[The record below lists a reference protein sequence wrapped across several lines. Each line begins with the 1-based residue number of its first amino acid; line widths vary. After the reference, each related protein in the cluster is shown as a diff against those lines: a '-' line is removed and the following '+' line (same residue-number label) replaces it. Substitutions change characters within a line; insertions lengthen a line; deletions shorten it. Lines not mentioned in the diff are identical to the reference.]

1 MKLSVFSFLLFFKV
15 IVFAQNADIAKPINI
30 SLLQDSEQ
38 IKNFTQIFVD
48 STSNFTVGNIPNEA
62 WQPVAKKNPGKYVPA
77 SWLSRKVYLKFT
89 IENNS
94 DTEQA
99 VYFIAGMYIRSNHF
113 YKLDTNGHP
122 FQLKDKSQSDG
133 FQRLVIQPGTKQ
145 TFINALHF
153 TKRTHNYLA
162 PQLIKSSYLEKY
174 KKLLY
179 YRTDTQHP
187 VGYLLSGILLMMIFF
202 TGANYLLNRKKEFLY
217 NCLYSVCLF
226 LLIFLTTLLE
236 RRAGVFSSLFREY
249 FDFMLL
255 AGGTVFYIAFTRK
268 FLDTKTHY
276 PLLNRI
282 FVFEEKLVIFML
294 VLFTY
299 LVFFTDNF
307 NLQEIVENSFKV
319 IALLIGILYI
329 IIALSQ
335 KNKLMNYLAIG
346 NLFLI
351 SFSIISF
358 LLIIFPISNSTIFG
372 SSMFYYEIGI
382 VCELVS
388 FLLGLTYKN
397 RIELVGK
404 TMEQEALK
412 RNAEKQIYE
421 TKFAVMKAQQE
432 ERNRISADMHDD
444 LGAGVTAIRLYSE
457 LAKKRIEKGAVP
469 EIDKI
474 SSSANDLLNNMNA
487 IIWTMASSND
497 TLDSMVAYIRSY
509 ALEYFENTGLDC
521 YTHVD
526 DNLPN
531 ISVNGDDRRNIYLVV
546 KEALNNILKHAEAT
560 EVHLTLKKS
569 SDGLTLQIQDNGKG
583 IDFDNIRRFG
593 NGLNNMKKRMEQ
605 RHISFNIEN
614 NNGTLVTLHYK
625 MRN

>member
-1 MKLSVFSFLLFFKV
+1 M
-15 IVFAQNADIAKPINI
+15 VFAQNTDIIKPINI

-38 IKNFTQIFVD
+38 IKDFTQIFVD
-48 STSNFTVGNIPNEA
+48 STGTFNENSIPDEA
-62 WQPVAKKNPGKYVPA
+62 WHPFVNYIQSAYIPGSWITKKI
-77 SWLSRKVYLKFT
+77 YLKFS
-89 IENNS
+89 IENNT
-94 DTEQA
+94 DTDQA
-99 VYFIAGMYIRSNHF
+99 VFFIAGMYIRSNHF
-113 YKLDTNGHP
+113 YKLDANGHP
-122 FQLKDKSQSDG
+122 IQIKDESQSDG
-133 FQRLVIQPGTKQ
+133 FQRLVIHPKTKQ
-145 TFINALHF
+145 TFINAFYF

-162 PQLIKSSYLEKY
+162 PQLVNPSYLDNY
-174 KKLLY
+174 KKLFY
-179 YRTDTQHP
+179 YRTYTQHP
-187 VGYLLSGILLMMIFF
+187 TGYLLSGILLMMIFF
-202 TGANYLLNRKKEFLY
+202 TGANYLLSRKKEFLY

-236 RRAGVFSSLFREY
+236 RHAGLFSSLFREY
-249 FDFMLL
+249 IDFMLL

-268 FLDTKTHY
+268 FLDTKMNY
-276 PLLNRI
+276 RVLNRI
-282 FVFEEKLVIFML
+282 FVFEEKLVIFIL
-294 VLFTY
+294 AIFTL

-307 NLQEIVENSFKV
+307 NLQELVENSFKV

-329 IIALSQ
+329 IIALAQ

-358 LLIIFPISNSTIFG
+358 LMIIFPVSNTTIFG

-397 RIELVGK
+397 RIELVEK

-412 RNAEKQIYE
+412 RDAEKQIYE
-421 TKFAVMKAQQE
+421 TRLAVMNAQQE

-457 LAKKRIEKGAVP
+457 LAKKRIEKGSVP
-469 EIDKI
+469 EIDRI
-474 SSSANDLLNNMNA
+474 SSSANELLNNMNA

-497 TLDSMVAYIRSY
+497 TLDNMVAYIRSY

-521 YTHVD
+521 YTYVD
-526 DNLPN
+526 DDLPN
-531 ISVNGDDRRNIYLVV
+531 ISVSGDVRRNIYLVV

-560 EVHLTLKKS
+560 EVRLSLKS
-569 SDGLTLQIQDNGKG
+569 SPDGLILYIQDNGKG

-593 NGLNNMKKRMEQ
+593 NGLNNMKKRMEE
-605 RHISFNIEN
+605 RDILFNIEN
-614 NNGTLVTLHYK
+614 NKGTLVTLHYK
-625 MRN
+625 RKG